1 LKRLATLMVM
11 AACAACFSASA
22 TTTAVNALGGGDGSE
37 RCLVG
42 TAGLCVGGAYNGAF
56 SLINVF
62 ERDLGLG
69 PFVRVD
75 DNLDK
80 IWANTA
86 GGGEVQAL
94 ARYASDTSKLGFD
107 AGGGYIGLTNSLPVG
122 RVLVNSAAA
131 YSGDTRPADFSVA
144 ADAWVP
150 VPLAAGVPFAFVLN
164 DLTMGYKITSN
175 PGPGVGSS
183 GYANSGLT
191 ALDYMVTFKVPD
203 AVPHYFI
210 AWKDRN
216 PLLGSTGDQD
226 YQDLVVEVRY
236 SSPLPEPENYAL
248 LFAGFALIGFVA
260 RRRHR
265 GDGHA

>member
-1 LKRLATLMVM
+1 MV
-11 AACAACFSASA
+11 AAAFAACFNASA

-69 PFVRVD
+69 PFARVD
-75 DNLDK
+75 DDHDK
-80 IWANTA
+80 IWVNTA
-86 GGGEVQAL
+86 GGGQVQAL

-107 AGGGYIGLTNSLPVG
+107 AGGGYIGLTNSLPDR
-122 RVLVNSAAA
+122 RVLVTHASA

-144 ADAWVP
+144 AASWVP
-150 VPLAAGVPFAFVLN
+150 IPEAAGVPFAFVLN
-164 DLTMGYKITSN
+164 DLTMAYKITSN

-203 AVPHYFI
+203 SVPHYFI

-216 PLLGSTGDQD
+216 PLLGNTGDQD

-236 SSPLPEPENYAL
+236 SNPLPEPESYAML
-248 LFAGFALIGFVA
+248 LAGLALIGFVA
-260 RRRHR
+260 RRRR
-265 GDGHA
+265 QGGGHA